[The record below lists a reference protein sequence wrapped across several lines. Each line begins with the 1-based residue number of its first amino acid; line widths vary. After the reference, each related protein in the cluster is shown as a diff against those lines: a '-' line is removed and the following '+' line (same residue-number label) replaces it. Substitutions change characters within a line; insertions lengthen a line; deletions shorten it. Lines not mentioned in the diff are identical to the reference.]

1 MDLRFTDEEVAF
13 RDEVRAFFRQ
23 ALPADIRR
31 KTELGQRISKEEMLR
46 WVRILHAKGWATP
59 SWAPEWGG
67 TGWDAVKQYIFKEE
81 LHMAPAPE
89 PISFNMNM
97 IGPTLIAFGTDEQKR
112 HFLPKIARMDYWF
125 CQGFSEPGAGS
136 DLAAL
141 RTTAVRDPGSG
152 SGAGSEHYVVNGQK
166 LWTSTAHHA
175 DWCFLLVRTDP
186 AAKKQQGITYLLM
199 DMTSPGITIRPI
211 VTIDG
216 HHETNEMFLDNVRV
230 PVAQRVGEENKG
242 WDCAKYLLGHE
253 RSGIA
258 RVGVSKMRVRRAR
271 QLAARVMAGGRPLI
285 EDERF
290 LERVAEI
297 EIELKALE
305 ITQMRLIAEI
315 GRRDDN
321 KPDPKSSILKIK
333 GSQLQQAA
341 AELLLEVAGY
351 SALEFD
357 PDFVS
362 GLKTDADGDD
372 WALALAPNHYWARHV
387 SIVGGS
393 NEIQRNILA
402 KTVLGL

>member
-1 MDLRFTDEEVAF
+1 MDLRFTPEEQAF
-13 RDEVRAFFRQ
+13 REEVRAFFRS

-31 KTELGQRISKEEMLR
+31 KCELGQRISKEEMKR
-46 WVRILHAKGWATP
+46 WVRILYEKGWATP
-59 SWAPEWGG
+59 AWAPEYGG

-81 LHMAPAPE
+81 LHLAPAPE
-89 PISFNMNM
+89 PISFNVNM
-97 IGPTLIAFGTDEQKR
+97 VGPTLIAFGSEAQKR
-112 HFLPKIARMDYWF
+112 DLLPRIASLDIWF

-136 DLAAL
+136 DLASL
-141 RTTAVRDPGSG
+141 RTQAVRDGD
-152 SGAGSEHYVVNGQK
+152 EYVVNGQK

-186 AAKKQQGITYLLM
+186 TAKKQQGITYLLV
-199 DMTSPGITIRPI
+199 DMKTPGITIRPI

-216 HHETNEMFLDNVRV
+216 HHETNEVFFDNVRV
-230 PVAQRVGEENKG
+230 PVANRVGEENKG
-242 WDCAKYLLGHE
+242 WDYAKYLLGHE

-258 RVGVSKMRVRRAR
+258 RVGISKFRLRRAR
-271 QLAARVMAGGRPLI
+271 ELAQRVMCGDRPLA
-285 EDERF
+285 EDPRF
-290 LERVAEI
+290 QQRAAEI
-297 EIELKALE
+297 EVELKALE

-315 GRRDDN
+315 GKRHDG
-321 KPDPKSSILKIK
+321 KPDPKSSILKMK
-333 GSQLQQAA
+333 GSQLQQDT

-351 SALEFD
+351 SALEFN

-362 GLKTDADGDD
+362 GYITEAEGDL
-372 WALALAPNHYWARHV
+372 WALTIAPNHYWARHV

>member
-1 MDLRFTDEEVAF
+1 MDLRFTAEETAF
-13 RDEVRAFFRQ
+13 RQEVRAFFET

-31 KTELGQRISKEEMLR
+31 KTELGQRVSKQDMLR
-46 WVRILHAKGWATP
+46 WVRILHDRGWATP
-59 SWAPEWGG
+59 AWAPEWGG

-81 LHMAPAPE
+81 LHLAPAPE

-97 IGPTLIAFGTDEQKR
+97 IGPTLIAFGSEAQKR

-136 DLAAL
+136 DLASL
-141 RTTAVRDPGSG
+141 RTSAVRDGD
-152 SGAGSEHYVVNGQK
+152 HYVIDGQK

-175 DWCFLLVRTDP
+175 DWCFVLARTDP
-186 AAKKQQGITYLLM
+186 GARKQQGISYLLM

-216 HHETNEMFLDNVRV
+216 HHETNEMFLDQVRV
-230 PVAQRVGEENKG
+230 PVANLVGEENKG
-242 WDCAKYLLGHE
+242 WDYAKYLLGHE

-271 QLAARVMAGGRPLI
+271 RLAGQVMSGGRPLI
-285 EDERF
+285 DDERF
-290 LERVAEI
+290 RERVAEI
-297 EIELKALE
+297 EVELKALE
-305 ITQMRLIAEI
+305 ITQMRLIADI
-315 GRRDDN
+315 GKRQDG
-321 KPDPKSSILKIK
+321 KPDPKSSILKMK
-333 GSQLQQAA
+333 GSQLQQAS

-357 PDFVS
+357 PAFVAGS
-362 GLKTDADGDD
+362 RTEVEGDD
-372 WALALAPNHYWARHV
+372 WAMALAPNHYWARHV

-393 NEIQRNILA
+393 NEIQRNIVA